1 MLLLRLRHSLRSL
14 VNRLRYLFSSFFCG
28 FEHIGLRCLP
38 SLIGFWSWRRFVF
51 MLLILILLVLIYLD
65 LIPVS
70 KFEVF
75 LKCSY
80 IFWLY
85 YGFLN
90 KKGVQTE
97 FKPLLNL
104 NRTSPNLNRKF
115 GSRFGS
121 LPEPN
126 RKFGSRFGKMPVWT
140 GLNRTSAA
148 LLGKGYHTTTTV
160 LRLQTMHNS
169 DRRQSCRFA

>member
-75 LKCSY
+75 FNVVTYFDC
-80 IFWLY
+80 ITAFWIKKE
-85 YGFLN
+85 FEPSLN
-90 KKGVQTE
+90 HFWTWTEPPQTWTKSSVQGSGVC
-97 FKPLLNL
+97 L
-104 NRTSPNLNRKF
+104 NRI
-115 GSRFGS
+115 GS
-121 LPEPN
+121 LVLGLEKCWPEPD
-126 RKFGSRFGKMPVWT
+126 WT
-140 GLNRTSAA
+140 E
-148 LLGKGYHTTTTV
+148 
-160 LRLQTMHNS
+160 LRQP
-169 DRRQSCRFA
+169 